1 MIRLFNHTRHPD
13 APIRRVLAFAA
24 RTIGVGGDVYV
35 KVTPSLRLR
44 PSAYAKRG
52 FPYLGFMRCASDRKG
67 RNGRLL
73 GDKPGFAVLSLT
85 GRRGKVDWLEACW
98 WFMHTALH
106 EMAHIRQFRENRYG
120 ILRLREAEMSRGAK
134 RRLRHDARPCEV
146 DAWDQVEDVK
156 KDKRRYLRQQDL
168 TIDLAVAIEEA
179 ESGGIRPR

>member
-1 MIRLFNHTRHPD
+1 
-13 APIRRVLAFAA
+13 
-24 RTIGVGGDVYV
+24 
-35 KVTPSLRLR
+35 
-44 PSAYAKRG
+44 
-52 FPYLGFMRCASDRKG
+52 
-67 RNGRLL
+67 
-73 GDKPGFAVLSLT
+73 
-85 GRRGKVDWLEACW
+85 
-98 WFMHTALH
+98 MHTALH

-134 RRLRHDARPCEV
+134 RRLRHNARPCEV